1 MNPAPEYN
9 RSPLSPQDAS
19 SAQARRRARLLDRTD
34 LPHSAI
40 AYEVE
45 GDDRG
50 GHGGR
55 GASVIVVDAPPG
67 SGPMLHKHPYAEI
80 FVVLEGQATFTA
92 GEEVIEA
99 VGGQV
104 VVVPAGVP
112 HTFVNAGTGPLRQVD
127 IHPSGRLIT
136 EWLED

>member
-1 MNPAPEYN
+1 MNPVPENN
-9 RSPLSPQDAS
+9 RSPLSPQDAG
-19 SAQARRRARLLDRTD
+19 SAQARRRPRLLDRAD

-40 AYEVE
+40 ADEVE
-45 GDDRG
+45 GDDLG
-50 GHGGR
+50 GI

-67 SGPMLHKHPYAEI
+67 SGPRLHKHPYAEI

-92 GEEVIEA
+92 GAEVIEA

-112 HTFVNAGTGPLRQVD
+112 HRFVNADTGPLRQVD
-127 IHPSGRLIT
+127 IHPNGRFVT
-136 EWLED
+136 EWLDG

>member
-9 RSPLSPQDAS
+9 RRPVSPQDAD
-19 SAQARRRARLLDRTD
+19 SAQARRRVRLLDRTD

-45 GDDRG
+45 GDDLG
-50 GHGGR
+50 GI
-55 GASVIVVDAPPG
+55 GASVIVVDATPG

-80 FVVLEGQATFTA
+80 VVVLEGQATFTA

-112 HTFVNAGTGPLRQVD
+112 HTFVSSGTGPLRQVD
-127 IHPSGRLIT
+127 IHPSDRFIT
-136 EWLED
+136 EWLEG

>member
-1 MNPAPEYN
+1 MNPAPENN
-9 RSPLSPQDAS
+9 RSPISPQDAG
-19 SAQARRRARLLDRTD
+19 SAQARRKPRLLDGTN

-40 AYEVE
+40 AYEVA
-45 GDDRG
+45 GDDLG
-50 GHGGR
+50 GI
-55 GASVIVVDAPPG
+55 GASVIVVDAPPS
-67 SGPMLHKHPYAEI
+67 SGPLLHKHPYAEI

-99 VGGQV
+99 VGGQI

-112 HTFVNAGTGPLRQVD
+112 HTFVNSGTGPLRQVD
-127 IHPSGRLIT
+127 IHPSGRFIT

>member
-1 MNPAPEYN
+1 MNPTPENN
-9 RSPLSPQDAS
+9 RRPLSPQDAG
-19 SAQARRRARLLDRTD
+19 SAQARRRARLLDRTN

-45 GDDRG
+45 GDDLGRIG
-50 GHGGR
+50 GI
-55 GASVIVVDAPPG
+55 GASVIVVDASPG
-67 SGPMLHKHPYAEI
+67 SGPRLHKHPYAEI

-112 HTFVNAGTGPLRQVD
+112 HTFVSSGTGPLRQVD
-127 IHPSGRLIT
+127 IHPSDRFIT
-136 EWLED
+136 EWLEG